1 MQPWPMV
8 PSDAGEKSDR
18 RAQMYEWLDEE
29 REKRVSVC
37 RLSQHFATYMWKFR
51 LEEYKMGGQDDV
63 WQKGT

>member
-29 REKRVSVC
+29 REKRVSVGY
-37 RLSQHFATYMWKFR
+37 LSILQPTCGSF
-51 LEEYKMGGQDDV
+51 V
-63 WQKGT
+63 